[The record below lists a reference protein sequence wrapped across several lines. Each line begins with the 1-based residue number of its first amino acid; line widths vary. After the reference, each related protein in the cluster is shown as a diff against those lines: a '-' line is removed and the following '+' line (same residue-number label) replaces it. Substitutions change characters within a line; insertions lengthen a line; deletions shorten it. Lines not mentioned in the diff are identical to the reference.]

1 MEQSGGVTA
10 EMLECSSN
18 ELRRQ
23 DSLLNEAY
31 SQAIAA
37 LNAPQKNLLREAQ
50 RAWIAYRDTTC
61 SFMAKLGDR
70 GTMASLIDSGCFLQT
85 TAERARWL
93 KQLSDM

>member
-1 MEQSGGVTA
+1 
-10 EMLECSSN
+10 MLECKGD

-23 DSLLNEAY
+23 DRLLSEAY
-31 SQAIAA
+31 IQAMAA

-61 SFMAKLGDR
+61 LFMARLGDR

-93 KQLSDM
+93 KQLSDI